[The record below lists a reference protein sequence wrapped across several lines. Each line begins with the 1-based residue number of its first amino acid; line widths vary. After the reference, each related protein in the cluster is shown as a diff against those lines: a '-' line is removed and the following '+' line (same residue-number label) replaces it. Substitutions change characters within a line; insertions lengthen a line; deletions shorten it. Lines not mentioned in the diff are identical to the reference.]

1 MLFFAWK
8 LFPPMYTKLASSVYF
23 KSPLKYDLVTGL
35 FTRWVGDVL
44 REHRPQK
51 DILGL

>member
-1 MLFFAWK
+1 MNNK
-8 LFPPMYTKLASSVYF
+8 RKMKKKIQYKKK